1 MRTKVGRNL
10 IVACLLSSICT
21 TVFAIAPT
29 MMARADTVVASITV
43 GASPQGIAINTA
55 GTFAYVTNAADDTV
69 SKIDLAAGT
78 VVATINISAPD
89 VNDSPLDVAINPA
102 GTFAY
107 VTNFYGT
114 VSKISLATN
123 TVDATIQAAVVAD
136 YRYRDRPYS
145 LAINPAGTFAYV
157 TIHSNNGEQ
166 NGSVS
171 KISLA
176 TDTVV
181 ARVTVGVSPTRV
193 AIDSEGTFAYVTNA
207 GSSTVSKIDL
217 ATDTVVTTITVGVA
231 PYGIAID
238 LAGTFAYVA
247 DSEAVS
253 KIDLSTDTVVA
264 SITKPRPD
272 NSYDLTINPSG
283 TFAYLT
289 NQSNS
294 TVSRI
299 NLTTYSFGP
308 SIAVGTEPVSVAINP
323 AGTFAYVTINTGTVS
338 KIALVAAD
346 DPQSI
351 TFTAVSTQLLGAQT
365 AALSATAS
373 STLAVT
379 LTSVTQNVCTISG
392 AIVTFLTTGECT
404 IKANQSG
411 GLGWEAANEVSR
423 TFTILPSPPIG
434 EIGLSIKNGDALTNT
449 KNVTLNPVW
458 PEYATAIRI
467 SNDGGFAASKTVTKD
482 LASSIDWELDDSVK
496 GIFTKVVYIRFSG
509 PGIDATRT
517 YSDDIILDTT
527 APIIESSSGSVSG
540 SESLIV
546 NLRATD
552 DITGVDEVQ
561 ISGSGGSTVTQDY
574 ATSLTIPLSSIDL
587 SRTITSFG
595 SEGRRSAF
603 ASNSVRVRVSDV
615 AGNWSSWTSIS
626 VSGVTSVGRFGTTSP
641 SKVSVKRVKI
651 AGATTFDDRTTGL
664 PQTGIG
670 AAALNVTA
678 VEGYDDKGYGFV
690 TTYPCDS
697 PSTPAPNSSNL
708 NFSGGQTIPNAV
720 IAPVSADGYICFSV
734 TGNTDLLVDASG
746 YFPTGPG
753 FTSLTEPKRLIDT
766 RSS

>member
-1 MRTKVGRNL
+1 
-10 IVACLLSSICT
+10 
-21 TVFAIAPT
+21 
-29 MMARADTVVASITV
+29 MMARADTVVSTITV
-43 GASPQGIAINTA
+43 GSDPQG
-55 GTFAYVTNAADDTV
+55 
-69 SKIDLAAGT
+69 
-78 VVATINISAPD
+78 
-89 VNDSPLDVAINPA
+89 VAINPA

-107 VTNFYGT
+107 VTNNG
-114 VSKISLATN
+114 
-123 TVDATIQAAVVAD
+123 
-136 YRYRDRPYS
+136 
-145 LAINPAGTFAYV
+145 
-157 TIHSNNGEQ
+157 SN
-166 NGSVS
+166 SVS
-171 KISLA
+171 KINLS
-176 TDTVV
+176 
-181 ARVTVGVSPTRV
+181 
-193 AIDSEGTFAYVTNA
+193 N
-207 GSSTVSKIDL
+207 
-217 ATDTVVTTITVGVA
+217 DTVVTTI
-231 PYGIAID
+231 
-238 LAGTFAYVA
+238 
-247 DSEAVS
+247 
-253 KIDLSTDTVVA
+253 
-264 SITKPRPD
+264 
-272 NSYDLTINPSG
+272 
-283 TFAYLT
+283 
-289 NQSNS
+289 
-294 TVSRI
+294 
-299 NLTTYSFGP
+299 
-308 SIAVGTEPVSVAINP
+308 AVGSGPWGVAINP
-323 AGTFAYVTINTGTVS
+323 AGTFAYVTNNGSNSVSKINLSNDTVVTTIAVGSGPWGVAINPAGTFAYVTNNGSNSVSKINLSNDTVDTTIAVYDFWSDATQSQPTGVAINPAGTFAYVTHVDEQTGSISKINLATDTVVARIRNTRFHWDMAINPAGTFAYVTNWSGNNSVSKINLATDTVVATIAVGECPNGVAVNPAGTFAYVTNQCGIGSVSKINLATDTVVAIPIGGYLNPRGVAINAAGTFAYVALFSTPGKLS
-338 KIALVAAD
+338 KIALTTT

-351 TFTAVSTQLLGAQT
+351 TFTAVSSQLLGSQT
-365 AALSATAS
+365 VALSATAS

-404 IKANQSG
+404 IKANQNG
-411 GLGWEAANEVSR
+411 GLGWEAASEVSR
-423 TFTILPSPPIG
+423 TFTILPSPPTG

-449 KNVTLNPVW
+449 KNVILNPVW

-527 APIIESSSGSVSG
+527 APIIESSSGSVIG
-540 SESLIV
+540 SDSLNV

-561 ISGSGGSTVTQDY
+561 ISGGGGSSVTKDY
-574 ATSLTIPLSSIDL
+574 ATSLTIPLSDVDL

-603 ASNSVRVRVSDV
+603 ASSSIRVRVSDS
-615 AGNWSSWTSIS
+615 AGNWSAWSS
-626 VSGVTSVGRFGTTSP
+626 VPLSGVTSVGRFGTTSI

-651 AGATTFDDRTTGL
+651 AGATTFDNQTTGL

-670 AAALNVTA
+670 AVALNVTA

-720 IAPVSADGYICFSV
+720 IAPVSSDGYICFSV
-734 TGNTDLLVDASG
+734 TGNTDLLVDAAG

-753 FTSLTEPKRLIDT
+753 FTSLTEPKRLVDT